1 MTESVSETYERFA
14 ARAAAYGVELT
25 RCSASEAREAIES
38 ASEEP
43 AVGTPLPWDDV
54 SLPAAIETDPIIRDL
69 DDAVTGVT
77 PAALAVADYGS
88 IVLRATPAGT
98 EPVSLFPDRH
108 VAVLRARDIVP
119 DMATAFE
126 WFGDEVRA
134 SGGSAILATGPS
146 ATADM
151 GELVKGAHGPKAVHI
166 IVVT

>member
-1 MTESVSETYERFA
+1 MTAGMTEIYEQFA
-14 ARAAAYGVELT
+14 SQAAAYGVEVT
-25 RCSASEAREAIES
+25 RCAPSETRETLETVVDQPAI
-38 ASEEP
+38 
-43 AVGTPLPWDDV
+43 GTTLPWEDV
-54 SLPAAIETDPIIRDL
+54 SLPASVTTDPTTAAL
-69 DDAVTGVT
+69 DEAVIGVT

-88 IVLRATPAGT
+88 IVVRATPDGT

-151 GELVKGAHGPKAVHI
+151 GELVEGAHGPREVHV
-166 IVVT
+166 IVVI